1 MAGFSTSIL
10 VIKNVQMKIELFKN
24 LYKWFLGCRIMR
36 RKNGILIWS
45 LFWQY
50 VKYVFSEP
58 VDEGKT
64 YFFNKSISTE
74 IDLNEKP

>member
-24 LYKWFLGCRIMR
+24 LYKWFLGCRMSSMFFQNPWM
-36 RKNGILIWS
+36 K
-45 LFWQY
+45 
-50 VKYVFSEP
+50 E
-58 VDEGKT
+58 KT